1 MPDPIAYLR
10 VAKLSL
16 WAIRNSGGFIPV
28 RGATVSRPWIKAD
41 ACVDTSLP
49 RLADD
54 EGEEGDDE
62 DDDDDEAATVR
73 AAAVDSAL
81 PLIPEFPVG
90 AHLLFYSIQY
100 LCGVM

>member
-16 WAIRNSGGFIPV
+16 WAIRNSGGFIPG

-54 EGEEGDDE
+54 EGEEGEDQ
-62 DDDDDEAATVR
+62 DDDDHE
-73 AAAVDSAL
+73 AAAVRPAAIDAPL
-81 PLIPEFPVG
+81 PLIVEFSVG
-90 AHLLFYSIQY
+90 AHGY
-100 LCGVM
+100 

>member
-1 MPDPIAYLR
+1 MVRLPFMPDPIAYLR

-62 DDDDDEAATVR
+62 DDDDYEAAAIR
-73 AAAVDSAL
+73 PAAIDATL
-81 PLIPEFPVG
+81 PLIPEFPFV
-90 AHLLFYSIQY
+90 AHFVRS
-100 LCGVM
+100 

>member
-10 VAKLSL
+10 VAKLGL
-16 WAIRNSGGFIPV
+16 WAIRNSGGFIPG
-28 RGATVSRPWIKAD
+28 RGVTASRPWIKAD

-81 PLIPEFPVG
+81 PLIPEFPFV
-90 AHLLFYSIQY
+90 AHFVRS
-100 LCGVM
+100 